1 MILIQ
6 EHSLTE
12 YLALVKPY
20 VSSDLIDG
28 ESWSDIE
35 AIARYLPCQITNFF
49 GFECRLGTEAAKA
62 DFLLCIGAAEIGQ
75 KILTNDSSLP
85 ETLLREPVWSQ
96 IRNFVTHWQNQDSP
110 LHSNVNNIWLEFD
123 VDGKLD
129 RTPIPSCFFGSE
141 SIQAAPSVIPYP
153 QTWVTQSA
161 IKLLRGDALS
171 PALEEQLFC
180 CVNALPTGVYVF
192 QVGLMLTRPANLVRI
207 CLRGISP
214 EQILDYL
221 SQIGWSGAT
230 DTLKILLH
238 ELSTHTDRI
247 DLDLDVGETGVA
259 GKIGLE
265 CYLALQ
271 PKFQPRWISFL
282 DYLVQ
287 VGLCLPQKR
296 EALLTYPGYV
306 REKSHQE
313 LMPSHLLK
321 LSQFLG
327 PNHENVFM
335 RGLHHIKVV
344 YECDRATEAKAYCW
358 VTHSLLSK
366 QRLLR
371 DFGKEEFRGRQR
383 S

>member
-1 MILIQ
+1 MNRTQ

-20 VSSDLIDG
+20 VSSKLIDA
-28 ESWSDIE
+28 ESWCDIE
-35 AIARYLPCQITNFF
+35 AIARHLPSQITNFF

-62 DFLLCIGAAEIGQ
+62 DFLLCIGAAEVGQ
-75 KILTNDSSLP
+75 KILASESALSDC
-85 ETLLREPVWSQ
+85 LLREPIWSQ
-96 IRNFVTHWQNQDSP
+96 IRNFVTCWQNKDSP

-129 RTPIPSCFFGSE
+129 QTPIPSCFFGSQT
-141 SIQAAPSVIPYP
+141 IHAASSVIPYP
-153 QTWVTQSA
+153 HTWVTQTA
-161 IKLLRGDALS
+161 IQLLRGHVLS
-171 PALEEQLFC
+171 PALEEQLFR

-192 QVGLMLTRPANLVRI
+192 QVGLMLARPSDLVRI

-221 SQIGWSGAT
+221 SQIGWSAST
-230 DTLKILLH
+230 DTLKTLLQ
-238 ELSTHTDRI
+238 ELSTYTDRI

-259 GKIGLE
+259 AKIGLE

-271 PKFQPRWISFL
+271 PKFEPRWMSFL
-282 DYLVQ
+282 DYLVKI
-287 VGLCLPQKR
+287 GLCLPQKR
-296 EALLTYPGYV
+296 EPVLTYSGYV
-306 REKSHQE
+306 REKKQPE

-327 PNHENVFM
+327 QNHENVFM

-344 YECDRATEAKAYCW
+344 YQSDQAIEAKAYCW

-366 QRLLR
+366 QMML
-371 DFGKEEFRGRQR
+371 KQN
-383 S
+383 